1 MMASIFSI
9 FEEIIIN
16 IRIINAR
23 INEKF
28 NLI

>member
-1 MMASIFSI
+1 MIASIFSI
-9 FEEIIIN
+9 SEEIIIN
-16 IRIINAR
+16 IRIIDVR

>member
-9 FEEIIIN
+9 SEEIIIN
-16 IRIINAR
+16 IRIIDAR